1 MENLT
6 DRLKR
11 LQGGRILDIAT
22 GSGQFVQVL
31 SESLASFEQ
40 VIGIDVSESAVRQ
53 AAERFSGERF
63 AFRVMDC
70 RRMTFPDQS
79 FDTVSISNSL
89 HHLNE
94 PVDVLGEMKRV
105 CRSGGHVLVSEMV
118 NDDQSAAQ
126 MTHVLLH
133 HWWAAIDSRNG
144 VVHRPT
150 FSRAQI
156 RAMLETTVFQ
166 EIEYFEWE
174 EDDGDPRD
182 PERLLQFH
190 GIIDDYL
197 AKIPS
202 GDDAAQLTGA
212 GRQLRERLEAVGI
225 LGATTLV
232 AIARP

>member
-1 MENLT
+1 MESLT

-22 GSGQFVQVL
+22 GSGQFMQVL
-31 SESLASFEQ
+31 SDSLAGFDQ
-40 VIGIDVSESAVRQ
+40 MTGIDLSESAVRK
-53 AAERFSGERF
+53 AAQRFPGDRF
-63 AFRVMDC
+63 AFQVMDC
-70 RRMTFPDQS
+70 HRMTFPDRS

-89 HHLNE
+89 HHLVE
-94 PVDVLGEMKRV
+94 PVEVLGEMKRV
-105 CRSGGHVLVSEMV
+105 CASGGHVLVSEMV
-118 NDDQSAAQ
+118 HDNQSPAQ

-133 HWWAAIDSRNG
+133 HWWAAIDTRNG
-144 VVHRPT
+144 IVHRTT

-156 RAMLETTVFQ
+156 RAMLEKTALQ
-166 EIEYFEWE
+166 EIEYYEWE

-202 GDDAAQLTGA
+202 GDDADQLTGT
-212 GRQLRERLEAVGI
+212 GRQLRERLETVGI